1 MSLTNAKPV
10 AFLATTRPADATVF
24 YRDVLGLRLVEETG
38 FALVF
43 DAFGT
48 MLRVQK
54 ADEVQ
59 PPTYTAFGF
68 EVKDLDACVTSLLAK
83 GVTVLKPEG
92 MELDPNGV
100 WTAPNGTRVF
110 WFYDPEGH
118 VLSLSQ

>member
-10 AFLATTRPADATVF
+10 AFLATTRPADATKF
-24 YRDVLGLRLVEETG
+24 YRDVLGLKLLEETG
-38 FALVF
+38 FAIVF
-43 DAFGT
+43 DAFGV

-54 ADEVQ
+54 AAEVH
-59 PPTYTAFGF
+59 PPTYTSFGF
-68 EVKDLDACVTSLLAK
+68 EVKDLDACVKSLLAK
-83 GVTVLKPEG
+83 GVNVLRPEG

-100 WTAPNGTRVF
+100 WTAPTGTRVF

>member
-1 MSLTNAKPV
+1 MSLTHAKPV
-10 AFLATTRPADATVF
+10 AFIATTRPAEATTF

-54 ADEVQ
+54 AAEVV

-68 EVKDLDACVTSLLAK
+68 EVTDLDANVKALIAK
-83 GVTVLKPEG
+83 GVTVLRPDG
-92 MELDPNGV
+92 MELDANGV
-100 WTAPNGTRVF
+100 WTAPTGTRVF

>member
-10 AFLATTRPADATVF
+10 AFIATTRPAEATKF
-24 YRDVLGLRLVEETG
+24 YRDVLGLQLLEETG
-38 FALVF
+38 FAIVF
-43 DAFGT
+43 DAFGV

-54 ADEVQ
+54 AEQVT

-68 EVKDLDACVTSLLAK
+68 EVTDLDGTVASLIAK
-83 GVTVLKPEG
+83 GVNVLKPEG
-92 MELDPNGV
+92 MELDTNGV
-100 WTAPNGTRVF
+100 WTAPSGTRVF

>member
-10 AFLATTRPADATVF
+10 AFIATTRPAEATKF
-24 YRDVLGLRLVEETG
+24 YRDVLGLRLLEETG

-43 DAFGT
+43 DAFGV

-54 ADEVQ
+54 AAEVA

-68 EVKDLDACVTSLLAK
+68 EVKDLDTNVKALLAK
-83 GVTVLKPEG
+83 GVTVLKPDG
-92 MELDPNGV
+92 MELDANGV
-100 WTAPNGTRVF
+100 WTAPTGTRVF

>member
-10 AFLATTRPADATVF
+10 AFIATTKPDEATKF
-24 YRDVLGLRLVEETG
+24 YRDVLGLKLLEETG
-38 FALVF
+38 FAIVF

-54 ADEVQ
+54 ADAVQ
-59 PPTYTAFGF
+59 PPTYTSFGF
-68 EVKDLDACVTSLLAK
+68 EVKDLDACVKSLLGK
-83 GVTVLKPEG
+83 GITVLKPEG
-92 MELDPNGV
+92 MDLDENGI
-100 WTAPNGTRVF
+100 WTAPTGTRVF